1 MTAVMAG
8 PTRATTL
15 RTLAWVEA
23 GRWARHPLFL
33 LGTALLAW
41 SAVAISDDL
50 DPTFPDF
57 KVAPAFFL
65 GLLGVFV
72 GYQLSRSMARS
83 TDAVDA
89 APADGA
95 LRSAALCLA
104 CLVPGAVGLIW
115 VAWLYLAS
123 AVTPATDSAIGTADR
138 IAILL
143 AGAVATVGGPLFG
156 VLVGRWTSFPFA
168 GLVAAVLLVG
178 LTSLGNVATLGQIAA
193 VGETASRLE
202 HLVRLAAPFAFW
214 ISADH
219 THQDDAMV
227 GGSPWWHL
235 AYIVLLCCLAVTA
248 AMVHDA
254 THDRRARLWRVLVVL
269 GVLAVGCLALA
280 VAADPTEIPL

>member
-1 MTAVMAG
+1 MTAVIAA

-15 RTLAWVEA
+15 RSLAWVEA

-41 SAVAISDDL
+41 SSVAVSDDL
-50 DPTFPDF
+50 TREFPDF

-72 GYQLSRSMARS
+72 GYQLSRSLARS

-123 AVTPATDSAIGTADR
+123 AVTPATDSAIGVADR

-178 LTSLGNVATLGQIAA
+178 LTFLGNVATGLS
-193 VGETASRLE
+193 ESESRLE
-202 HLVRLAAPFAFW
+202 HLVRLTAPFAFW
-214 ISADH
+214 LDIGGAEGDK
-219 THQDDAMV
+219 MV

-235 AYIVLLCCLAVTA
+235 AYIVLLCGLAVTA
-248 AMVHDA
+248 AMVHGA
-254 THDRRARLWRVLVVL
+254 THERRARLWRVLVVL
-269 GVLAVGCLALA
+269 GVLALGCLALA
-280 VAADPTEIPL
+280 VAPDPTGIPL